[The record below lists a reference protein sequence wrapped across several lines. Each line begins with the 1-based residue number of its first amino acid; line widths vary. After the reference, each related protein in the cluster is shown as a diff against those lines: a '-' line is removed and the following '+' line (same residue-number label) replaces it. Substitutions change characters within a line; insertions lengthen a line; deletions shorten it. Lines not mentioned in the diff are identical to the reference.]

1 MKIVTFRCPVW
12 LPQGFSTTDAIYTL
26 HSLIE
31 NMLNNNK
38 RFYCAFVDMKKAFD
52 SVYRNAL
59 WLKLFKLGVNGKMLR
74 IVKAMYSSVK
84 CRVRHLNTYSDFFE
98 VVVGLKQGETMS
110 PVLFSLFIED
120 LVMYLQTKPDSGIN
134 INDVN
139 LILLFFADDMVI
151 LAETPEDLQSSLD
164 NLYQYYT
171 SRKYSVYFAMHVT
184 ST

>member
-1 MKIVTFRCPVW
+1 
-12 LPQGFSTTDAIYTL
+12 
-26 HSLIE
+26 
-31 NMLNNNK
+31 
-38 RFYCAFVDMKKAFD
+38 MKKAFD

-98 VVVGLKQGETMS
+98 VAVGLKQGETMS

-120 LVMYLQTKPDSGIN
+120 LEMYLQTKPDSGIN

-164 NLYQYYT
+164 NLYQYCRMWGRGEY
-171 SRKYSVYFAMHVT
+171 RENKMHCVYEKRRT
-184 ST
+184 IE